1 MVADALTPVVIHVP
15 HEAQWGAG
23 EGRVGPLL
31 GAPHFPVVI
40 VGAGACGL
48 TAALMLQGQGVPSLL
63 LERDDHPQGS
73 SALSSGFVPAAGTL
87 CQARQGIVDSQ
98 AQFIQDIV
106 HKNHDQ
112 SPLHLVQAYVQAVPQ
127 AIDALETLHG
137 VPWRVLDHFLY
148 PGHSIHRMHAV
159 PETSGEGLMA
169 RLMHAAQVAQ
179 DQVTV
184 LTSARVTQLYVDPDQ
199 RVVGLGYVRPDGSQ
213 EWVRAHAV
221 LLASNGFGGNTELVA
236 QHLPAVKHAVYAGHA
251 GNDGSAV
258 LWGQALGVK
267 LLDMGAYQGHG
278 SWQPELGLLMSWAL
292 MGEGGIQINQQGV
305 RFHDESQG
313 YSEASVG
320 VLAQPGSRA
329 WCVFDTPVFE
339 LGLGFPEFKQAKALG
354 GIKRFDS
361 VSALAAWVGC
371 PLENLERTLQ
381 GLANEGESAAAPL
394 SAWSRPLAPP
404 LYAVQVTGALFHT
417 QGGLDIDA
425 HCRVLTSAG
434 APLPN
439 LWAAG
444 GAARGVSGQE
454 VWGYLSG
461 NGLLSALAGG
471 FISAQSIAKAL
482 GQAPAA
488 GAALA

>member
-1 MVADALTPVVIHVP
+1 
-15 HEAQWGAG
+15 
-23 EGRVGPLL
+23 
-31 GAPHFPVVI
+31 
-40 VGAGACGL
+40 
-48 TAALMLQGQGVPSLL
+48 
-63 LERDDHPQGS
+63 
-73 SALSSGFVPAAGTL
+73 
-87 CQARQGIVDSQ
+87 
-98 AQFIQDIV
+98 
-106 HKNHDQ
+106 
-112 SPLHLVQAYVQAVPQ
+112 
-127 AIDALETLHG
+127 
-137 VPWRVLDHFLY
+137 
-148 PGHSIHRMHAV
+148 
-159 PETSGEGLMA
+159 MA

-236 QHLPAVKHAVYAGHA
+236 QHLPAMKHAVYAGHA

-394 SAWSRPLAPP
+394 SALSRPLAPP